1 LLDQSIRLKKN
12 KEFRYTYKRG
22 RSLKGKYLVI
32 YFCENGQ
39 ENSKIGFSV
48 SKKIGKAI
56 IRNRIKRVLREI
68 CRINKNKIVQG
79 YNIIFVARSKIKGI
93 KYRLVEE
100 EMLDLLKKAELLR

>member
-1 LLDQSIRLKKN
+1 MLDQSTRLKKN

-22 RSLKGKYLVI
+22 RSLKGKYLV
-32 YFCENGQ
+32 
-39 ENSKIGFSV
+39 
-48 SKKIGKAI
+48 KAI